1 MENAPHLSGEP
12 APASAAHRVITIGR
26 QYGSGGREIGRRV
39 AAALGCAFYDSE
51 LLTLAAQRAGLH
63 PDIAAKAEERPT
75 NGLLYTAPLG
85 IGAARG
91 AAAVPVQQPLT
102 ERLFFAQSAVIR
114 QLAETEDCVIIGRCA
129 DYVLRGHENLLS
141 VFVYADPETRLDRCE
156 RYYGIDR
163 ATAHA
168 RIRQIDKRR
177 AGYYTCFADQ
187 PWGSAE
193 SYDLLLDCG
202 RFGVDGCAD
211 IIVRASGIARP

>member
-1 MENAPHLSGEP
+1 MDQAQHREDESAPTP
-12 APASAAHRVITIGR
+12 AVHRVITIGR

-39 AAALGCAFYDSE
+39 AAALNCAFYDNE
-51 LLTLAAQRAGLH
+51 LLTLAAKRAGLH

-75 NGLLYTAPLG
+75 SGLLYTAPLG

-91 AAAVPVQQPLT
+91 AAAAPVQPPLT
-102 ERLFFAQSAVIR
+102 DRLFFAQSAVIR
-114 QLAETEDCVIIGRCA
+114 QLAQTEDCVIIGRCA
-129 DYVLRGHENLLS
+129 DYVLRGHKNLLS
-141 VFVYADPETRLDRCE
+141 VFIYADQETRIDRCE

-168 RIRQIDKRR
+168 RIKQIDKRR

-193 SYDLLLDCG
+193 NYDLLLNCG
-202 RFGVDGCAD
+202 RFGVEGCAD
-211 IIVRASGIARP
+211 VIVRASGVARP

>member
-1 MENAPHLSGEP
+1 MDQAQHREGEA
-12 APASAAHRVITIGR
+12 APAAAVHRVITIGR

-51 LLTLAAQRAGLH
+51 LLTLAAKRAGLH

-85 IGAARG
+85 IGVARG
-91 AAAVPVQQPLT
+91 AAVAPVQPPLT
-102 ERLFFAQSAVIR
+102 DRLFFAQSAVIR
-114 QLAETEDCVIIGRCA
+114 QLAQTEDCVIIGRCA
-129 DYVLRGHENLLS
+129 DYVLRGHENLIS
-141 VFVYADPETRLDRCE
+141 VFIYADLETRLDRCE

-163 ATAHA
+163 ATAHT
-168 RIRQIDKRR
+168 RIKQIDKRR
-177 AGYYTCFADQ
+177 AAYYTCFADQ

-193 SYDLLLDCG
+193 NYDLMLDCG
-202 RFGVDGCAD
+202 RFGVEGCAD